1 MKFVNIKVKKGE
13 TVMNTKAVTFDKVD
27 ITGGFWASRQDTIR
41 KTTIW
46 NVYKRFKETGRFDA
60 LKLNWKEGDPN
71 KPHIFWDSDVAKWVE
86 SVAYL
91 TLKQR
96 EPELEAIVD
105 EVVDDIEKGRMADG
119 YFNSCYQQFRKPEE
133 RFTIRRDHELYCAG
147 HLLEA
152 AIAYDMATGK
162 GKFLSLMKDYMLF
175 IKKRFI
181 DDQDT
186 AFKSPGHEEIELALV
201 KLYDYTG
208 ERVWLDMAVWFIDN
222 HHCTD
227 EECGHGHHGA
237 VYSQSHLPVRE
248 QFTAEG
254 HSVRAVYLYC
264 AMADIAERIGDE
276 ALKNA
281 CEKLFDS
288 IINEKMYIT
297 GAIGSNWAAGEAFEE
312 EFRLP
317 NDTAY
322 AETCAALGLA
332 LYARRMC
339 RLDMDSK
346 YADTVERVIYNG
358 FLSGMSL
365 DGKAFFYENAQEID
379 LYQRRFLKETPASTK
394 KLHMPITQRVE
405 VFECSCCP
413 PNITRFIPSIA
424 DFIYNYTDD
433 TVYVNQY
440 MESEAEIDGIK
451 LTQKT
456 NYPYD
461 GKVTLKIAGGERK
474 VAFRIPEWCKSWSLK
489 KNGVKVN
496 TETEKGYAF
505 VDAKCC
511 DELVLDLD
519 MQVRVVRASAHV
531 LTNRGMSAVTYG
543 PFVMCMEGVDNGGW
557 LGGVKLLGNYRVGFD
572 SELNVPTVICD
583 AVREDAVSLY
593 SDCIVSEPFTAKL
606 IPYFTFANRGES
618 DMRIW
623 IQA

>member
-1 MKFVNIKVKKGE
+1 MAVKMLSFE
-13 TVMNTKAVTFDKVD
+13 NAD
-27 ITGGFWASRQDTIR
+27 ITGGFWKSRQETVR

-46 NVYKRFKETGRFDA
+46 NVYKRFRETGRFDA

-105 EVVDDIEKGRMADG
+105 EVVADIEKGRMEDG
-119 YFNSCYQQFRKPEE
+119 YFNSCYQQFKKPEE
-133 RFTIRRDHELYCAG
+133 RFTVRRDHELYCLG
-147 HLLEA
+147 HLLEG
-152 AIAYDMATGK
+152 AIAYDHATGK
-162 GKFLSLMKDYMLF
+162 GRFLELMKDYLMLV
-175 IKKRFI
+175 KRRFI
-181 DDQDT
+181 DEGST
-186 AFKSPGHEEIELALV
+186 SFKTPGHEEIELALV

-208 ERVWLDMAVWFIDN
+208 ERIWLDMALWFIDN
-222 HHCTD
+222 RQCSD
-227 EECGHGHHGA
+227 EECGHTFRSGA
-237 VYSQSHLPVRE
+237 AYSQSHLPVRE

-264 AMADIAERIGDE
+264 AMADIAERTGE
-276 ALKNA
+276 KALKTA

-288 IINEKMYIT
+288 IINTKMYIT
-297 GAIGSNWAAGEAFEE
+297 GAIGSTHSEGEAFEE
-312 EFRLP
+312 EYRLP

-332 LYARRMC
+332 LFARRMS

-379 LYQRRFLKETPASTK
+379 LKQREYLKNALGHTR

-440 MESEAEIDGIK
+440 MDSTAELDGIK
-451 LTQKT
+451 LIQTT

-461 GKVTLKIAGGERK
+461 GKITFKLQGGDRKI
-474 VAFRIPEWCKSWSLK
+474 AFRIPAWCKRWTLK
-489 KNGVKVN
+489 KNGVKADYVM
-496 TETEKGYAF
+496 EKGYA
-505 VDAKCC
+505 VTDAACC
-511 DELVLDLD
+511 DEFTLNLELE
-519 MQVRVVRASAHV
+519 VRVLKASAHI

-543 PFVMCMEGVDNGGW
+543 PFVMCLEGIDNGGW
-557 LGGVKLLGNYRVGFD
+557 LGDVKLTGGCVDIAFDDELG
-572 SELNVPTVICD
+572 VPVLTWN
-583 AVREDAVSLY
+583 AVHEEPTAIY
-593 SDCIVSEPFTAKL
+593 SDKTVRQPFMAKL
-606 IPYFTFANRGES
+606 IPYFTFANRGET

-623 IQA
+623 VEVE

>member
-1 MKFVNIKVKKGE
+1 MANKQL
-13 TVMNTKAVTFDKVD
+13 TFDKVN
-27 ITGGFWASRQDTIR
+27 ITGGFWAERQETVR
-41 KTTIW
+41 KTTIH
-46 NVYKRFKETGRFDA
+46 NVYKRFKETGRFEA
-60 LKLNWKEGDPN
+60 FKLNWKEGDPN
-71 KPHIFWDSDVAKWVE
+71 KPHIFWDSDVAKWIE

-119 YFNSCYQQFRKPEE
+119 YFNSCYQQFKTPEE

-147 HLLEA
+147 HLLEG
-152 AIAYDMATGK
+152 AIAYDFATGK
-162 GKFLSLMKDYMLF
+162 GKFLSLMKDYMLY

-181 DDQDT
+181 DDGDT
-186 AFKSPGHEEIELALV
+186 AFKTPGHEEIELALV

-208 ERVWLDMAVWFIDN
+208 ERVWLDMALWFIDN
-222 HHCTD
+222 RQCTD
-227 EECGHGHHGA
+227 EECDHKEYDA
-237 VYSQSHLPVRE
+237 AYSQSHLPVRE

-264 AMADIAERIGDE
+264 AMADIAERTGEE

-288 IINEKMYIT
+288 IVNEKMYIT
-297 GAIGSNWAAGEAFEE
+297 GAIGSVYKAGEAFEE
-312 EFRLP
+312 EYRLP

-332 LYARRMC
+332 LFARRMS
-339 RLDMDSK
+339 RLDADAK

-365 DGKAFFYENAQEID
+365 DGKSFFYENAQEID
-379 LYQRRFLKETPASTK
+379 LYQREFLKNTPASTK

-405 VFECSCCP
+405 VFSCSCCP
-413 PNITRFIPSIA
+413 PNITRFIPSIG

-440 MESEAEIDGIK
+440 MESEADMDGIK
-451 LTQKT
+451 LSIKT

-461 GKVTLKIAGGERK
+461 GKITFKLCGGSRK
-474 VAFRIPEWCKSWSLK
+474 VAFRIPEWCKSWNLT
-489 KNGVKVN
+489 KNGARVPADVV
-496 TETEKGYAF
+496 KGYAF
-505 VDAKCC
+505 VSADCC
-511 DELVLDLD
+511 DEFVLDLA
-519 MQVRVVRASAHV
+519 MEVRVVRASSHV
-531 LTNRGMSAVTYG
+531 LTNRGQAAVCYG
-543 PFVMCMEGVDNGGW
+543 PFVMCMEGIDNGGW
-557 LGGVKLLGNYRVGFD
+557 LGSVRLVGNFELSFD
-572 SELNVPTVICD
+572 SELSLPAIFCD
-583 AVREDAVSLY
+583 AVREEPISLY
-593 SDCIVSEPFTAKL
+593 SDCVVSEPFRGKL
-606 IPYFTFANRGES
+606 IPYFAFANRGES

-623 IQA
+623 LQK

>member
-1 MKFVNIKVKKGE
+1 
-13 TVMNTKAVTFDKVD
+13 MNAKMLTFDKVN
-27 ITGGFWASRQDTIR
+27 ITGGFWASRQETIR

-71 KPHIFWDSDVAKWVE
+71 KPHIFWDSDVAKWAE

-96 EPELEAIVD
+96 DPELEAIVD
-105 EVVDDIEKGRMADG
+105 EMVDDIEKGRMADG
-119 YFNSCYQQFRKPEE
+119 YFNSCYQQFKKPEE
-133 RFTIRRDHELYCAG
+133 RFTNRRDHELYCAG

-152 AIAYDMATGK
+152 AIAYDQATGK
-162 GKFLSLMKDYMLF
+162 GKFLSLMKDYMLY

-186 AFKSPGHEEIELALV
+186 AYKTPGHEEIELALV

-208 ERVWLDMAVWFIDN
+208 ERVWLDMALWFIDN
-222 HHCTD
+222 RYCTE
-227 EECGHGHHGA
+227 EECFFPAYGA
-237 VYSQSHLPVRE
+237 VYAQSHLPVRE

-254 HSVRAVYLYC
+254 HAVRAVYLYC
-264 AMADIAERIGDE
+264 AMADIAERTGEE

-281 CEKLFDS
+281 CEKLFDN

-297 GAIGSNWAAGEAFEE
+297 GAIGSNWAGGETFEE

-332 LYARRMC
+332 LYARRMS
-339 RLDMDSK
+339 RLEMDSK

-358 FLSGMSL
+358 FLSGLSL

-379 LYQRRFLKETPASTK
+379 LYQRKFLKETPALTRK
-394 KLHMPITQRVE
+394 NHMPITQRVE

-440 MESEAEIDGIK
+440 MESEAELDGIK

-461 GKVTLKIAGGERK
+461 GKITFKLEGGERK
-474 VAFRIPEWCKSWSLK
+474 VAFRIPEWCKKWSIM
-489 KNGVKVN
+489 KNGARVSA
-496 TETEKGYAF
+496 EMEKGYAF

-519 MQVRVVRASAHV
+519 MQVRVVKASAHI

-557 LGGVKLLGNYRVGFD
+557 LGSVKLLGNYRVGYD
-572 SELNVPTVICD
+572 EEMKVPTVICD
-583 AVREDAVSLY
+583 AVREEPVTPY
-593 SDCIVSEPFTAKL
+593 SDCVVSEPFTAKL
-606 IPYFTFANRGES
+606 VPYFSFANRGES